1 MVVYKRFQYKALTEN
16 IFDVLEGWL
25 LMGGGHMWSFDCNE
39 ILEMLD
45 FQSRAEKEARKVEFR
60 ESMVL
65 STTLSVFA
73 IVFSLLSKQF

>member
-1 MVVYKRFQYKALTEN
+1 
-16 IFDVLEGWL
+16 
-25 LMGGGHMWSFDCNE
+25 MWSFDCNE